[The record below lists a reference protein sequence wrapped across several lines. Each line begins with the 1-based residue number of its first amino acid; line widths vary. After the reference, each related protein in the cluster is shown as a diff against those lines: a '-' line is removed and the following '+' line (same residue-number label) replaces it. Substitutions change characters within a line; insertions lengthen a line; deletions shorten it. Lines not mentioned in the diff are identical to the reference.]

1 MALPVEGFGAAQVQ
15 SPNYL
20 QDALGFEQL
29 QQMRM
34 EPQIQA
40 EKQRQKQLYSVSSA
54 PGTESIWTRRDV
66 PVATK
71 MLQLREDTLRKMQA
85 GEIPFSEGQRM
96 IQAQDNAI
104 KMYEKGSGRYGQFVE
119 GFEQRAAT
127 DPKYRT
133 VATEVVSDL
142 DQKSS
147 ILENVDQLQFNPQTG
162 QYEIDGV
169 SIMETVKVPSLS
181 TQQPVS
187 LEGIA
192 DVKRYVAK
200 ASGNKIFNASLTD
213 DGNRMPL
220 RANIRENVKLYI
232 DAGIQSGD
240 IAPLEGKAYEDLVNG
255 TTEMIAR
262 EMQQASRSDQDR
274 GSTFNFNGRE
284 YNPNGYR
291 LVSEE
296 ISYGADPSMK
306 KYGGLQGRP
315 PGATGPAQEPTG
327 SAQVVQFIPTGS
339 SRPVKNIRGIFEV
352 EDETTGKKSKEMQIL
367 GIQPERIIK
376 GRDGFYMSG
385 RVDPDRGGY
394 RTGTVKIEPGV
405 NKLQIEESFLPKGFT
420 IESLFESESD
430 VESIVDE
437 LLNELN

>member
-1 MALPVEGFGAAQVQ
+1 MALPVEGFGAGQVQ

-34 EPQIQA
+34 EPEIQA
-40 EKQRQKQLYSVSSA
+40 ERQRQKQLSSVSAA

-85 GEIPFSEGQRM
+85 GEIPFLEGQRM

-119 GFEQRAAT
+119 GFEQKAAT

-133 VATEVVSDL
+133 VAGEVVSDL

-192 DVKRYVAK
+192 DVKQYVVK
-200 ASGNKIFNASLTD
+200 ASGNRIYNAYRTD
-213 DGNRMPL
+213 DGNRVPQ
-220 RANIRENVKLYI
+220 RSKIRENAKLYI

-240 IAPLEGKAYEDLVNG
+240 IAPLEGQAYEDLING

-262 EMQQASRSDQDR
+262 EMQQASRSDQD
-274 GSTFNFNGRE
+274 GGGFDFSFNGRE
-284 YNPNGYR
+284 YKPNGYR
-291 LVSEE
+291 LVPEE
-296 ISYGADPSMK
+296 ISYGTDPSMQ
-306 KYGGLQGRP
+306 KYGELQGRQ
-315 PGATGPAQEPTG
+315 PGAIGPAQEPTG

-339 SRPVKNIRGIFEV
+339 SRPIKNIRGLFT
-352 EDETTGKKSKEMQIL
+352 DESGNSQMQVL

-376 GRDGFYMSG
+376 GPDGYYMTG
-385 RVDPDRGGY
+385 RFDPDQGGY
-394 RTGTVKIEPGV
+394 RTGTLKIQEGV
-405 NKLQIEESFLPKGFT
+405 NKKQIEESFLPKGFT
-420 IESLFESESD
+420 IESLFESDSD

-437 LLNELN
+437 VLNELN